1 MIDPGVLP
9 GFLAAVF
16 LVTLAPGP
24 DNTYI
29 AAVALARGTRAGL
42 ESALGMSLGMV
53 VHVCAAAL
61 GLAVLLH
68 EQPTALDAI
77 RVGGAAYLGWLAV
90 TTLRSMRAGGHRP
103 AALDHGRPLWR
114 AVVTNLTNPKVIIFF
129 AAFLPQFTRAGHG
142 PLALQLLTLGLLFL
156 LVGLLCDSIVGVAAG
171 QLSHTIGS
179 TGRAARAMTVVAG
192 VTFAALAIVL
202 LLEALRS

>member
-1 MIDPGVLP
+1 MIDPAVLP

-42 ESALGMSLGMV
+42 ESALGMSLGML

-61 GLAVLLH
+61 GLAVLLR
-68 EQPTALDAI
+68 EEPAALVVI
-77 RVGGAAYLGWLAV
+77 RLGGAAYLGWLAV
-90 TTLRSMRAGGHRP
+90 TTLRAAGNADAEGSDRS
-103 AALDHGRPLWR
+103 GGQPLRR

-129 AAFLPQFTRAGHG
+129 TAFLPQFTRPGHG

-156 LVGLLCDSIVGVAAG
+156 LVGLLCDSIVGVSAG
-171 QLSHTIGS
+171 RLGHLIGS
-179 TGRAARAMTVVAG
+179 TGRATRGLTVVG
-192 VTFAALAIVL
+192 GLTFAVLAVLL
-202 LLEALRS
+202 LLEAVRG